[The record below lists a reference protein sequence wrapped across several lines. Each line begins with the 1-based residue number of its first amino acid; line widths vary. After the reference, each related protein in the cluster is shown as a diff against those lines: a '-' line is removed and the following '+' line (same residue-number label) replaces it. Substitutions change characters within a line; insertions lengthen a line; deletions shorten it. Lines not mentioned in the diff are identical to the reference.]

1 MEVKMISYIKGEVT
15 DIYEDRVVVE
25 NNDIGYNIFVPM
37 SLISELRTNGEEIK
51 IYTYLNVKEDAMQ
64 LYGFLTKDDLHV
76 FKLLLS
82 VNGIGPKGAL
92 GVLSAISPDN
102 LRFAVMAGD
111 IKAITKAPGIG
122 AKTAQRLIIELK
134 DKLNIDEMIGSK
146 DIKAEYNGNESLKTD
161 TVQALAAL
169 GYSATES
176 MKAVNQVTITENMTV
191 EEILKE
197 ALKKISFL

>member
-1 MEVKMISYIKGEVT
+1 MISYIKGEVT